1 MVLKAQFATEE
12 EHGFTAWLE
21 KRLKRED
28 ASDADFLSAGGA
40 TENLA
45 HREAVGK
52 LKKKVRAPEGRHNCG
67 L

>member
-1 MVLKAQFATEE
+1 MALQ
-12 EHGFTAWLE
+12 HGLE

-28 ASDADFLSAGGA
+28 ASDAEFLSAGGA

>member
-28 ASDADFLSAGGA
+28 ASDAEFLSA
-40 TENLA
+40 
-45 HREAVGK
+45 EA
-52 LKKKVRAPEGRHNCG
+52 RRRI
-67 L
+67 